1 MRKNNGRRRHRG
13 QNRRNFNNLNKN
25 TVIESFGPISQIRGN
40 VQQLNEKYN
49 NLGNDAASNDDKVL
63 SETYYQFADHYH
75 RLLREIEIS
84 NENKNLNGLKVDNI
98 DEKDQNLDVD
108 DEPKPSRKERS
119 IKAKIKEDEEN
130 DIEGSIVS
138 LTFRKLFG
146 DFGRGRIPPVIA
158 EKVEEGKDKVVKII
172 LPEPTVT
179 EKQSIVD
186 EYADEIRRELALL
199 FQKESTQFKAYK
211 DIYANFDCRVLENDL
226 YKVLHLL
233 GRAELTFLLEKC
245 KFNEENKVILIA
257 NRLNEIDQ
265 RDLTLLDHL
274 RISYF
279 KLSVYTP
286 FLTFIAFVILM
297 YELVKKG
304 AINIYTRRKRF

>member
-1 MRKNNGRRRHRG
+1 M
-13 QNRRNFNNLNKN
+13 
-25 TVIESFGPISQIRGN
+25 T
-40 VQQLNEKYN
+40 EK
-49 NLGNDAASNDDKVL
+49 
-63 SETYYQFADHYH
+63 
-75 RLLREIEIS
+75 
-84 NENKNLNGLKVDNI
+84 
-98 DEKDQNLDVD
+98 
-108 DEPKPSRKERS
+108 
-119 IKAKIKEDEEN
+119 

-211 DIYANFDCRVLENDL
+211 DIYANFDCRVLENDF

-304 AINIYTRRKRF
+304 AINIYTRRKKF